1 MAEIETK
8 MLRIS
13 KVNEDISFIKEKNSD
28 NEINRKKLQE
38 RNQ

>member
-13 KVNEDISFIKEKNSD
+13 KVNEDISYIKDKNL
-28 NEINRKKLQE
+28 IMYFK
-38 RNQ
+38 